1 MPSSDT
7 VRVVMA
13 EFLSRLERE
22 GRISPRIV
30 EELSR
35 LAEQDA
41 LSDQDAI
48 EAALK
53 EEPPKHDEAQDA

>member
-1 MPSSDT
+1 
-7 VRVVMA
+7 MA